1 MEDTEWLG
9 NLSTRKIAALRGKQG
24 DGGHR
29 GGNFSAL
36 FSVKYKKNKAL
47 QGQDDR
53 WKCGRITIIL
63 TLP

>member
-1 MEDTEWLG
+1 MVVTEAVTLG
-9 NLSTRKIAALRGKQG
+9 
-24 DGGHR
+24 
-29 GGNFSAL
+29 AL

-47 QGQDDR
+47 QGQDYR